1 MSLRFAAA
9 LAVTVAALVG
19 GAACQVER
27 PNEASGA
34 ITITVEPNPVVI
46 RVACL
51 ASVPPP
57 EFCLASL
64 DPTIT
69 VAETGGVGGRI
80 ELIELIVRNTSTGTE
95 EGRVT
100 LDPTWIRTQAGTD
113 RLEAG
118 GRLAFR
124 PVVSGYRVRN
134 GTVPQLVF
142 TITVKFVDDHGNIIS
157 QTQQVGGA

>member
-1 MSLRFAAA
+1 MSLRTAVA
-9 LAVTVAALVG
+9 LSVAALLS
-19 GAACQVER
+19 GAACDVVEPTKR
-27 PNEASGA
+27 SGA
-34 ITITVEPNPVVI
+34 ITITVDPNPVVI

-69 VAETGGVGGRI
+69 VAETGGVGGKLEAI
-80 ELIELIVRNTSTGTE
+80 DLVVRNNATGVE
-95 EGRVT
+95 EGRVA
-100 LDPTWIRTQAGTD
+100 LDAAWIRAQAGTD

-124 PVVSGYRVRN
+124 PVVAGYRVRN
-134 GTVPQLVF
+134 GAVPALVF
-142 TITVKFVDDHGNIIS
+142 TIAVRFVDDNGNVIS
-157 QTQQVGGA
+157 QSLQVGGA

>member
-1 MSLRFAAA
+1 MSLRTAAG
-9 LAVTVAALVG
+9 LSVAALLSA
-19 GAACQVER
+19 AACQVQK
-27 PNEASGA
+27 PNQASGA

-69 VAETGGVGGRI
+69 VAETGGVGGRL
-80 ELIELIVRNTSTGTE
+80 ELIDLIVRNNSTGTE
-95 EGRVT
+95 EGRVS
-100 LDPTWIRTQAGTD
+100 LDSTWIRTQAGTD
-113 RLEAG
+113 RIEAG
-118 GRLAFR
+118 SRLAFR

-142 TITVKFVDDHGNIIS
+142 TISVRFVDDHGNIINQS
-157 QTQQVGGA
+157 QQVGGA

>member
-1 MSLRFAAA
+1 MSLRTAVA
-9 LAVTVAALVG
+9 LSVAVLLS
-19 GAACQVER
+19 GAACDIIE
-27 PNEASGA
+27 PTKPSGA

-69 VAETGGVGGRI
+69 VAETGGVGGKLEAI
-80 ELIELIVRNTSTGTE
+80 DLVVRNSATGAE
-95 EGRVT
+95 EGRVG
-100 LDPTWIRTQAGTD
+100 LDAAWIRSQAGTD
-113 RLEAG
+113 RLEAR

-124 PVVSGYRVRN
+124 PVVAGYRVRN
-134 GTVPQLVF
+134 GVVPTLVF
-142 TITVKFVDDHGNIIS
+142 TIAVRFVDDNGNIINQS
-157 QTQQVGGA
+157 LQVGGA

>member
-1 MSLRFAAA
+1 MSLRTAVGLSLAA
-9 LAVTVAALVG
+9 LLS
-19 GAACQVER
+19 GAACQVQK
-27 PNEASGA
+27 PNQASGA

-69 VAETGGVGGRI
+69 VAETGGVGGRL
-80 ELIELIVRNTSTGTE
+80 ELIDLIVRNTSTGTE
-95 EGRVT
+95 EGRLS
-100 LDPTWIRTQAGTD
+100 LDSTWIRTQAGTD
-113 RLEAG
+113 RIEAG

-124 PVVSGYRVRN
+124 PLVSGYRVRY
-134 GTVPQLVF
+134 GTVPLLVF
-142 TITVKFVDDHGNIIS
+142 TIAVRFVDDHGNIIN

>member
-1 MSLRFAAA
+1 MSLRTAVA
-9 LAVTVAALVG
+9 LSVAVLLP
-19 GAACQVER
+19 GAACDIVK
-27 PNEASGA
+27 PTKPSGA
-34 ITITVEPNPVVI
+34 ITITVDPNPVVI

-69 VAETGGVGGRI
+69 VAETGGVGGKLEAI
-80 ELIELIVRNTSTGTE
+80 DLVVRNNATGVE
-95 EGRVT
+95 EGRVA
-100 LDPTWIRTQAGTD
+100 LDAAWIRSQAGTD

-124 PVVSGYRVRN
+124 PVVAGYRVRN
-134 GTVPQLVF
+134 GTVPALVF
-142 TITVKFVDDHGNIIS
+142 TIGVRFVDDNGNIINQS
-157 QTQQVGGA
+157 LQVGGA